1 MTRTSSLVPAIAL
14 GVALFAAPA
23 AAQQASQHATLSQTV
38 YLTDITVEYDRPVA
52 RGRALFGELI
62 EWDVIWTPG
71 ANRATWIEFS
81 DPVTFEGHELEA
93 GRYGLWTIPHE
104 DEPWEVI
111 LVSEWDTH
119 HSYFSFETEVLR
131 TGVTPTEAEH
141 MEVLGYYFPD
151 VGSQQATLRLHWGTT
166 VLPLRIEVAH
176 LEVRERGPRAHP

>member
-1 MTRTSSLVPAIAL
+1 MTRFSWFAPTIAL
-14 GVALFAAPA
+14 GVLALCAAPV
-23 AAQQASQHATLSQTV
+23 AAQQASQHASVSQTV

-104 DEPWEVI
+104 DAPWEVI

-119 HSYFSFETEVLR
+119 HAYFSFETELLR
-131 TGVTPTEAEH
+131 TPVSPAEAEH
-141 MEVLGYYFPD
+141 MEVLAFYFPE
-151 VGSQQATLRLHWGTT
+151 VGPYEATLRLHWGNT
-166 VLPLRIEVAH
+166 VLPLRIEVPH
-176 LEVRERGPRAHP
+176 E